1 MIIDRYLEH
10 YEFTCRQCDY
20 VWRRTYDVR
29 HVEDEQGGNW
39 LYYSLAGASSASPA
53 AGVICP
59 HCQQP
64 TATNQLVRRYRTPVS
79 APPQGTIGADLANE
93 EDLAVADE
101 HPSTAEPFRSVRQH
115 RAQQDGDTP
124 QPARGTSKIVV
135 GVDGSPS
142 SLRALRWAAG
152 EARGTGAEIE
162 IVVAWEEEIGFGFTA
177 TTPDEFEPEARRRAM
192 GYAAEAL
199 GGAPSVSV
207 SIAVHRGR
215 PAEVLVEA
223 SHGADLLVV
232 GSPGHSALADLVLGS
247 VSEHCVRHA
256 DCPVVV
262 VREPT

>member
-29 HVEDEQGGNW
+29 QVEDEQGGTW
-39 LYYSLAGASSASPA
+39 LYYSLAGVSSASPA

-79 APPQGTIGADLANE
+79 APPQGTIGADPANE
-93 EDLAVADE
+93 EDLAVAD
-101 HPSTAEPFRSVRQH
+101 EPFRSVRQH

-124 QPARGTSKIVV
+124 QPARGMSKILV

-152 EARGTGAEIE
+152 EARGTASR
-162 IVVAWEEEIGFGFTA
+162 
-177 TTPDEFEPEARRRAM
+177 DRDRRRV
-192 GYAAEAL
+192 G
-199 GGAPSVSV
+199 
-207 SIAVHRGR
+207 RGDR
-215 PAEVLVEA
+215 LRIYR
-223 SHGADLLVV
+223 D
-232 GSPGHSALADLVLGS
+232 D
-247 VSEHCVRHA
+247 
-256 DCPVVV
+256 
-262 VREPT
+262 T